1 MKISYVASVPGNQ
14 FEDGEMN
21 EMTLS
26 SRAIIL
32 VEDTIYIVR
41 HSANTKHL
49 YYICTM
55 LDHYICTMLDQRR
68 WVNTVHIMLNLYNA
82 GPFHLYN
89 VGPTSLV

>member
-14 FEDGEMN
+14 FEDGVMN
-21 EMTLS
+21 EMTVS

-55 LDHYICTMLDQRR
+55 LDHSICTMLDQRR
-68 WVNTVHIMLNLYNA
+68 WSDIVQM
-82 GPFHLYN
+82 
-89 VGPTSLV
+89 